1 MSALLFGSISTIADT
16 SELQREAFNKA
27 FAQHGLDWNWSR
39 EDYRSMLNT
48 IGGQNRIAEYA
59 RTNGQSVD
67 SAAVYRTK
75 SDIFQDSLTPGAVT
89 ARPGVIASIQGA
101 KQAGSKVAF
110 VTCTSP
116 ENIAALMRALSP
128 TLSTD
133 DFDLIVDSSAV
144 QSRKPDKAA
153 YAYALGALHERAQDC
168 VAIEDNVGGMQAAT
182 SAGLR
187 CIAFPNAN
195 TATQHFP
202 NAHARVTQLN
212 PAHLRALVA
221 A

>member
-1 MSALLFGSISTIADT
+1 MSALMFGSISTLADT

-27 FAQHGLDWNWSR
+27 VGQHGLDWHWTR

-48 IGGQNRIAEYA
+48 IGGEHRIAQYA
-59 RTNGQSVD
+59 RSNGQSVD
-67 SAAVYRTK
+67 AGAVYRTK
-75 SDIFQDSLTPGAVT
+75 SEIFQKSLTPGAVT
-89 ARPGVIASIQGA
+89 ARPGVIASIQEA

-116 ENIAALMRALSP
+116 ANIAALMRALSP
-128 TLSTD
+128 VLSTD

-153 YAYALGALHERAQDC
+153 YAYALDVLHERAEDC

-202 NAHARVTQLN
+202 AAHARVTELN